1 MTRGTVL
8 LLAVVLAS
16 AQATA
21 ETVEIEASRDATLVE
36 DPDGALANGSGPAF
50 FVGRTNLEENS
61 IRRAL
66 LRFDVAEIVPR
77 NAIIESATVELYLNP
92 SNAAPRTIRLHRALA
107 DWGEG
112 PSSGAGGSGALA
124 EPGDVTWLHTF
135 WDTEFW
141 VNAGGQFVGR
151 VSAEREVLDTGYFT
165 WDDDLLRQDVRLW
178 LAAPQHNFGWFVLG
192 DETTRQTAKGFASR
206 EEPDPTRRP
215 ILIVTYRVPRP
226 S

>member
-1 MTRGTVL
+1 MTQRATLL
-8 LLAVVLAS
+8 LLAVLTSSPAL
-16 AQATA
+16 A
-21 ETVEIEASRDATLVE
+21 ETVELEASGDATLIE
-36 DPDGALANGSGPAF
+36 EPDGVLANGSGPAF
-50 FVGRTNLEENS
+50 FVGRTNLVDNS

-66 LRFDVAEIVPR
+66 VRFDVAAVVPR
-77 NAIIESATVELYLNP
+77 QAIIESAVVQLYLNP
-92 SNAAPRTIRLHRALA
+92 SNAAPRVIRLHRALA

-112 PSSGAGGSGALA
+112 PSSSAGGSGALA

-141 VNAGGQFVGR
+141 IHAGGQFVGR

-165 WDDDLLRQDVRLW
+165 WDDELLSQDVRLW
-178 LAAPQHNFGWFVLG
+178 LAAPLHNFGWIVLG

-215 ILIVTYRVPRP
+215 ILTVTYRVPRP